1 MNRSNL
7 TLTVVASSTPLNSLP
22 VTNILDMNPIQHY
35 IAATVSFMDQLN
47 WTRIGLITDDTYYH
61 LFAAEML
68 QKKLLENPKRSIAP
82 YIRIVGTQEDLNLQ
96 EFSEYG
102 TQIIISLAKKELE
115 CLILSKITKINF
127 TWPNYA
133 SVFLNLNSDRYDV
146 KLKVC

>member
-1 MNRSNL
+1 M
-7 TLTVVASSTPLNSLP
+7 ASSTPLNSLP
-22 VTNILDMNPIQHY
+22 VTNILDMNPIQHC
-35 IAATVSFMDQLN
+35 IDATVSFMDQLN
-47 WTRIGLITDDTYYH
+47 WTCIGLITDDTYDH
-61 LFAAEML
+61 LYVAEML
-68 QKKLLENPKRSIAP
+68 HKKLLENPTIAP
-82 YIRIVGTQEDLNLQ
+82 YIRMVGTQEDLNLQ

-115 CLILSKITKINF
+115 CLILSKITKMNF